1 MKFLGRSE
9 KILLPELEI
18 LIPAKIDTGAFSN
31 SIHVDNIELKDNI
44 LTFQI
49 ANKTFTFTKYK
60 MLEVKNSFGQ
70 KQKRFLI
77 FTKIKIGESIYKVYL
92 SLTNRKTMKYPML
105 LGRRFLYKFGY
116 VVDVTKKNIYDRDK
130 KV

>member
-116 VVDVTKKNIYDRDK
+116 AVDVTKKNIYDRDK

>member
-1 MKFLGRSE
+1 MKFLGRAE
-9 KILLPELEI
+9 KILLPELGI
-18 LIPAKIDTGAFSN
+18 SIPAKIDTGAFSN

-77 FTKIKIGESIYKVYL
+77 FTKIKIGESTYKVYL

>member
-77 FTKIKIGESIYKVYL
+77 FTKIKIGESTYKVYL

>member
-1 MKFLGRSE
+1 MKFLGRAE

-18 LIPAKIDTGAFSN
+18 IVSAKVDTGAFSN
-31 SIHVDNIELKDNI
+31 SLHVDKIELKDDALIFSIND
-44 LTFQI
+44 
-49 ANKTFTFTKYK
+49 KTFKFTKYK
-60 MLEVKNSFGQ
+60 ILEVKNSFGE

-77 FTKIKIGESIYKVYL
+77 FTKAKIGESVYKVYI

-105 LGRRFLYKFGY
+105 IGRRFLYKFGY